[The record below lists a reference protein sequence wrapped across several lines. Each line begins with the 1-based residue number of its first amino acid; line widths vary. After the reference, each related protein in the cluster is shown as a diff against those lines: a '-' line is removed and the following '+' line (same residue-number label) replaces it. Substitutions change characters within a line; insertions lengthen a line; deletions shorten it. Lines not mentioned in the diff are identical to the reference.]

1 MLCRKILVPFLGFAL
16 AGMVCA
22 NTTFYTNQS
31 TFNAATSSLTF
42 QAITDLST
50 SEFTPSGLV
59 DPSTGVTFT
68 DQSGGSSQLKVVNTS
83 TLGLTGG
90 FTLGIQVPGTYTAYW
105 FDIASTSSG
114 GSVNESSS
122 SPFSSNNFTFSS
134 PIFFGIVTDT
144 AVTGLQVGGG
154 TSGVVE
160 IENFNV
166 AGSGASGPTPEGAT
180 MLMIGSGLVLLRG
193 LRARGSLAGRH

>member
-1 MLCRKILVPFLGFAL
+1 MLCRKIFVPVLGLAL
-16 AGMVCA
+16 AGMACA
-22 NTTFYTNQS
+22 TTTFYTNQAS
-31 TFNAATSSLTF
+31 FNAATSSLTF
-42 QAITDLST
+42 QTISDLST
-50 SEFTPSGLV
+50 SEYTASGLV

-68 DQSGGSSQLKVVNTS
+68 DQSGGSSLLNVVSAS
-83 TLGLTGG
+83 TLGLTSG

-114 GSVNESSS
+114 SAVNESSS
-122 SPFSSNNFTFSS
+122 SPFSSNGFTFTS
-134 PIFFGIVTDT
+134 PIFFGVVTDT

-166 AGSGASGPTPEGAT
+166 AGSAVSATPEGTT
-180 MLMIGSGLVLLRG
+180 MLMIGGGLILLRG
-193 LRARGSLAGRH
+193 LRSRGLLARA